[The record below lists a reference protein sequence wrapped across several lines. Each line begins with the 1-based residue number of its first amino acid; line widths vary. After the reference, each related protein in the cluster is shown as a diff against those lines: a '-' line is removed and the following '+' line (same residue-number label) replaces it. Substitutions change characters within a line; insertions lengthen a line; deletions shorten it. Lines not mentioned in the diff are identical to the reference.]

1 MYPRTLVLLALSSAA
16 LWGADAE
23 AQRLEEATR
32 TLNEIMGAPDKGIPS
47 DLFAKSVCTVIIPE
61 MKKAGFIVGAKY
73 GRGFAS
79 CRNGKG
85 GWSAPAA
92 IRTEG
97 GSFGL
102 QAGVSGTDVVMLV
115 MNKDGMKKLLQDKF
129 TLGGDASAAGGP
141 VGRTASAMTDAQMHA
156 EILTYSRSKGLF
168 AGVSLDGSTVRPDN
182 DANKELYGKEEK
194 NADIL
199 AGKVKAPAAA
209 AQFLAALKKY
219 GGVYKP

>member
-1 MYPRTLVLLALSSAA
+1 MYQRTLVLIALSAAA
-16 LWGADAE
+16 LQAGE
-23 AQRLEEATR
+23 SEVQRLQESTR
-32 TLNEIMGAPDKGIPS
+32 TLNEIMAAPDKGIPT
-47 DLFAKSVCTVIIPE
+47 DLLAKSVCIVLIPE

-79 CRNGKG
+79 CREAKG
-85 GWSAPAA
+85 GWSAPAS

-115 MNKDGMKKLLQDKF
+115 MNKDGMKKMLQDKF

-141 VGRTASAMTDAQMHA
+141 VGRSSSAMTDAQMHA
-156 EILTYSRSKGLF
+156 EILTWSRSKGLF
-168 AGVSLDGSTVRPDN
+168 AGVSLDGSTVRPD
-182 DANKELYGKEEK
+182 DHANKELYGKQVK
-194 NADIL
+194 NVDIL
-199 AGKVKAPAAA
+199 EGKVTAPASANEL
-209 AQFLAALKKY
+209 LAALKKY